1 MPPKNKAHVIAE
13 VLKVHPELDPE
24 ELGARTVV
32 QLLGLLKEPVVVEK
46 VREASPQDSG
56 TESAEAPPETSGA
69 TSPQDSGTTPPELDF
84 DLVSLVHRLIT
95 RT

>member
-46 VREASPQDSG
+46 VKEPPQ
-56 TESAEAPPETSGA
+56 EVEAEAVPE
-69 TSPQDSGTTPPELDF
+69 TTPPEL

>member
-46 VREASPQDSG
+46 VKEASPQDSG
-56 TESAEAPPETSGA
+56 TESAEAPPD
-69 TSPQDSGTTPPELDF
+69 PVPDSETTPMEL

>member
-24 ELGARTVV
+24 ELGTRTVV

-46 VREASPQDSG
+46 IKEASPQDSG
-56 TESAEAPPETSGA
+56 TESAEAPPETSG
-69 TSPQDSGTTPPELDF
+69 TSPSDSGDL

>member
-24 ELGARTVV
+24 ELGTRTVV
-32 QLLGLLKEPVVVEK
+32 QLLGLLKEPVVVERIK
-46 VREASPQDSG
+46 EASPQDSG
-56 TESAEAPPETSGA
+56 TESAEAPPETS
-69 TSPQDSGTTPPELDF
+69 EF

>member
-24 ELGARTVV
+24 ELGTRTVV

-46 VREASPQDSG
+46 IKEASPQDSG
-56 TESAEAPPETSGA
+56 TESAEASTEAPPVPE
-69 TSPQDSGTTPPELDF
+69 TTPPEL

>member
-46 VREASPQDSG
+46 IKEPPQEVEAKAS
-56 TESAEAPPETSGA
+56 TESAE
-69 TSPQDSGTTPPELDF
+69 TPPEL

>member
-46 VREASPQDSG
+46 IREPPQEVEAEAS
-56 TESAEAPPETSGA
+56 TEAHPETSGA
-69 TSPQDSGTTPPELDF
+69 TSPSDSGDF

>member
-24 ELGARTVV
+24 ELGTRTVV
-32 QLLGLLKEPVVVEK
+32 QLLGLLKEPVVVERIK
-46 VREASPQDSG
+46 
-56 TESAEAPPETSGA
+56 EAPPETSG
-69 TSPQDSGTTPPELDF
+69 TSPSDSGDF

>member
-24 ELGARTVV
+24 ELVAGTVV

-46 VREASPQDSG
+46 IKEPPQEVEAEASP
-56 TESAEAPPETSGA
+56 E
-69 TSPQDSGTTPPELDF
+69 TTPPEL

>member
-46 VREASPQDSG
+46 IKEPPQEVEAKAS
-56 TESAEAPPETSGA
+56 TESAEAVPE
-69 TSPQDSGTTPPELDF
+69 TTPPEL

>member
-46 VREASPQDSG
+46 IKEASPQDSG
-56 TESAEAPPETSGA
+56 TESAEAVPEA
-69 TSPQDSGTTPPELDF
+69 TSPPDSGDL

>member
-24 ELGARTVV
+24 ELGTRTVV

-46 VREASPQDSG
+46 IKEASPQDSG
-56 TESAEAPPETSGA
+56 TESAEVPPVPET
-69 TSPQDSGTTPPELDF
+69 PEF